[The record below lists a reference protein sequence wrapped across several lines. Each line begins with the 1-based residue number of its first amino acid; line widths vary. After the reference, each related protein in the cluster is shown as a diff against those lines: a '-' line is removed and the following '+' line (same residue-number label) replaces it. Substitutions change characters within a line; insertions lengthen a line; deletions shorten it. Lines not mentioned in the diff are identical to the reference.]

1 MRVFI
6 AGATGVLGVRLVRL
20 LVQRGDTVFG
30 MTRTPGKRGM
40 LEQLGA
46 RPVVAD
52 ALDPSAVGRAIS
64 EAEPNVVVHQM
75 TALTGLRSMRNFEKA
90 FAQNARLRSEGTD
103 ILLSASKAAG
113 VATFIAQCY
122 AGFMLARG
130 SKMVLSETDAL
141 DPEPPASMRRVVR
154 ADRHLERVVTGAS
167 WTRGIALRYGAFYGP
182 GTSISRL
189 PPGLQ
194 SELVRKRQYPIVG
207 GGAGITSFIH
217 IDDAASATVAA
228 IDHGQRGI
236 YHITDN
242 EPAPH
247 AVWLPGLAAA
257 LGAKPP
263 IHVPKWIGRLA
274 AGPAVVVM
282 MTESRGASNDKARR
296 ELGWEPQYRTWREG
310 FVHGLA

>member
-1 MRVFI
+1 VRVFI
-6 AGATGVLGVRLVRL
+6 AGASGVLGVRLVRL
-20 LVQRGDTVFG
+20 LTQRGDTVFG
-30 MTRTPGKRGM
+30 MTRTPGKLAM

-46 RPVVAD
+46 RPVLAD

-75 TALTGLRSMRNFEKA
+75 TAISEVRSMRDFEKE
-90 FAQNARLRSEGTD
+90 FAPTARLRSEGTD
-103 ILLSASKAAG
+103 VLLSASKAAG
-113 VATFIAQCY
+113 VETFVAQSY
-122 AGFMLARG
+122 AGFLLAPG
-130 SKMVLSETDAL
+130 GKMVLSESDPL
-141 DPEPPASMRRVVR
+141 DPEPHASVRRLVR
-154 ADRHLERVVTGAS
+154 ANLHLERVVTSAS
-167 WTRGIALRYGAFYGP
+167 WTRGIALRYGSFYGP
-182 GTSISRL
+182 GTSISRN

-194 SELVRKRQYPIVG
+194 SELARKRQYPVVG
-207 GGAGITSFIH
+207 SGAGLTSFIH

-228 IDHGQRGI
+228 IDRGQRGI

-242 EPAPH
+242 EPAPY

-274 AGPAVVVM
+274 AGPAAVVM

-296 ELGWEPQYRTWREG
+296 ELGWEPRYRTWREG
-310 FVHGLA
+310 FVYGLV